1 MSRRSRV
8 REIVLQ
14 ILYQDDVNPDAD
26 PVETDRFLRARLK
39 QDDESIE
46 FANVLY
52 TGVRRNVQELDSMLS
67 SFAENWAMERMAV
80 TDRNIL
86 RMGAFEILYTETP
99 DRVAINEAVELAKR
113 YGARQSPQFVN
124 GLLDRFLREVRKEE

>member
-39 QDDESIE
+39 QDEASID

-52 TGVRRNVQELDSMLS
+52 SGVRRNVQELDTMLS
-67 SFAENWAMERMAV
+67 GMADNWAMERMAV

>member
-26 PVETDRFLRARLK
+26 PVETDRFLRGRLK
-39 QDDESIE
+39 QDEESID

-52 TGVRRNVQELDSMLS
+52 SGVRRNVQELDSMLS
-67 SFAENWAMERMAV
+67 SFADNWAMERMAV

-113 YGARQSPQFVN
+113 YGAKQSPQFVN
-124 GLLDRFLREVRKEE
+124 GLLDRFLREVREAE

>member
-1 MSRRSRV
+1 
-8 REIVLQ
+8 
-14 ILYQDDVNPDAD
+14 
-26 PVETDRFLRARLK
+26 LK
-39 QDDESIE
+39 QDEASIE

-52 TGVRRNVQELDSMLS
+52 SGVRRNVQELDTMLS
-67 SFAENWAMERMAV
+67 GMAENWAMQRMAV

-99 DRVAINEAVELAKR
+99 PRVVINEAVELAKR

-124 GLLDRFLREVRKEE
+124 GLLDRFLREVRKTE

>member
-1 MSRRSRV
+1 MARRSRV

-39 QDDESIE
+39 QDDEAIE

-52 TGVRRNVQELDSMLS
+52 SGVRRNVSELDSMLS
-67 SFAENWAMERMAV
+67 DCAENWATERMAV

-113 YGARQSPQFVN
+113 YGAKQSPQFVN
-124 GLLDRFLREVRKEE
+124 GLLDRFLREVREAE

>member
-39 QDDESIE
+39 QDEESIE
-46 FANVLY
+46 FANMLY
-52 TGVRRNVQELDSMLS
+52 TGVRRNVQELDAMLS
-67 SFAENWAMERMAV
+67 EMAENWAMQRMAV

-124 GLLDRFLREVRKEE
+124 GLLDRFLREVREK

>member
-39 QDDESIE
+39 QDEASIE

-52 TGVRRNVQELDSMLS
+52 TGVRRNVQELDTMLS
-67 SFAENWAMERMAV
+67 GMAENWAMQRMAV

-113 YGARQSPQFVN
+113 YGAKQSPQFVN
-124 GLLDRFLREVRKEE
+124 GLLDRFLREVRKTE

>member
-1 MSRRSRV
+1 V

-26 PVETDRFLRARLK
+26 PVETDRFLRGRLK
-39 QDDESIE
+39 DDEESIE

-52 TGVRRNVQELDSMLS
+52 TGVRRNLQELDAALS
-67 SFAENWAMERMAV
+67 DIAENWSLERMAI

-86 RMGAFEILYTETP
+86 RIGAFEILYTETP
-99 DRVAINEAVELAKR
+99 DRVVINEAVELAKR

-124 GLLDRFLREVRKEE
+124 GLLDRFLRDVREK

>member
-39 QDDESIE
+39 HDAESID

-52 TGVRRNVQELDSMLS
+52 SGVRRNVTELDSMLS
-67 SFAENWAMERMAV
+67 SFADNWAMERMAV

-124 GLLDRFLREVRKEE
+124 GLLDRFLREVRKTE